1 MTVAICTIEVS
12 WLNLKIE
19 AGVVFSTSHF
29 FPVFHSNPV
38 CFLSTELHILVPN
51 SSPMIRRCI
60 CLRLECSTHTSHG
73 NNLKNVP
80 PCSYR
85 YFTNFCSECPTFSG
99 GNCDMRCLNLQLN
112 GSNLSTSPY
121 GVYND
126 SEEFWGMSSFTLKTA
141 IYVGPLC
148 IMISQAQSNF
158 KINLVQFP
166 CQSSPLRGNPQYSR
180 LQFSGAL

>member
-1 MTVAICTIEVS
+1 MPPPPNSWSANANCKPEVRNHVCNSDTGIPAWSSIGKTMTVAICTIEVS

-38 CFLSTELHILVPN
+38 CFLSTELHILVSNP
-51 SSPMIRRCI
+51 SPMIRRCI

-85 YFTNFCSECPTFSG
+85 YFSNFCPECPTFSG
-99 GNCDMRCLNLQLN
+99 GNCDMRCLNLQLTEA
-112 GSNLSTSPY
+112 TSPLLPM
-121 GVYND
+121 G
-126 SEEFWGMSSFTLKTA
+126 S
-141 IYVGPLC
+141 
-148 IMISQAQSNF
+148 IMIAR
-158 KINLVQFP
+158 
-166 CQSSPLRGNPQYSR
+166 SSEGCPLSLWKPQYTLGPS
-180 LQFSGAL
+180 A